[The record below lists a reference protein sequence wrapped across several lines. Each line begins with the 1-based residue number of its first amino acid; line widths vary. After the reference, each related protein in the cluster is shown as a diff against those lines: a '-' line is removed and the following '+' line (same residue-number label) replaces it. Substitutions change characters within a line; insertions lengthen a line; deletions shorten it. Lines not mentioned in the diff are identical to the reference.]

1 VNLNC
6 CDGKKCRD
14 RDDSGTEEVGFDFK
28 FHLTEDSRGRGR
40 DAPVILLICWSKC
53 EWFYS
58 NSRFVIWIWDI
69 RWIIVRGSSLAGH
82 EPISMDVEIG
92 EWATNPRQPMV
103 WVERVLS
110 VLLCKLAEI
119 QFLPVQLSPL

>member
-40 DAPVILLICWSKC
+40 DAPVILLIC
-53 EWFYS
+53 
-58 NSRFVIWIWDI
+58 
-69 RWIIVRGSSLAGH
+69 
-82 EPISMDVEIG
+82 
-92 EWATNPRQPMV
+92 
-103 WVERVLS
+103 
-110 VLLCKLAEI
+110 
-119 QFLPVQLSPL
+119 